1 MILGLCT
8 ATSQGSVALVNGSW
22 TAELDFDPRGDGAI
36 VALQNL
42 LTREGVAAA
51 EIQAVAVSVGPGS
64 FTGCRIGVAAAQGFC
79 FAAGIPAVPVG
90 TLDGLA
96 GLARTSDWGV
106 PGTFILASV
115 DARRAEVY
123 AALYGV
129 PEAGGETELVWGPE
143 VVSCVTL
150 AERFARS
157 RPEDRTVAQGVL
169 VGDGAQLLG
178 PLFPPDAGWESPERL
193 RRTSALAVARCGEA
207 AWRAGDVVPPD
218 QLVPVY
224 LRKSDAEI
232 NREKR
237 LSEDPSG

>member
-1 MILGLCT
+1 M
-8 ATSQGSVALVNGSW
+8 
-22 TAELDFDPRGDGAI
+22 
-36 VALQNL
+36 
-42 LTREGVAAA
+42 
-51 EIQAVAVSVGPGS
+51 
-64 FTGCRIGVAAAQGFC
+64 
-79 FAAGIPAVPVG
+79 G

-157 RPEDRTVAQGVL
+157 RPEDRTVAQGVTTK
-169 VGDGAQLLG
+169 ATISENTIAE
-178 PLFPPDAGWESPERL
+178 DAPMGMGRM
-193 RRTSALAVARCGEA
+193 
-207 AWRAGDVVPPD
+207 
-218 QLVPVY
+218 
-224 LRKSDAEI
+224 
-232 NREKR
+232 
-237 LSEDPSG
+237 